1 MRLAKR
7 IFIGA
12 AIWGVLIVTPLYFM
26 EGYYSARYGGVQPL
40 WYYGFAGV
48 TLAWQ
53 FAYLLCGL
61 DPVRYRPLM
70 PIAMAAK
77 LSFGIAAII
86 LWQTG
91 RTPFDLWLITTPDL
105 ILVALF
111 FWAWTKTPRTYP
123 A

>member
-1 MRLAKR
+1 MLARR

-12 AIWGVLIVTPLYFM
+12 TIWGVLIVTPLYFM
-26 EGYYSARYGGVQPL
+26 EGYYASRYGGGQPL
-40 WYYGFAGV
+40 WYYGFTGV

-77 LSFGIAAII
+77 LSFGLAAIV
-86 LWQTG
+86 LLQSG
-91 RTPFDLWLITTPDL
+91 RIPFELWLITTPDL

-111 FWAWTKTPRTYP
+111 AWAWTKTPRTYP

>member
-1 MRLAKR
+1 MQLARR

-12 AIWGVLIVTPLYFM
+12 AIWGVLIVTPLFFM
-26 EGYYSARYGGVQPL
+26 EGYYSARYGAGQPL
-40 WYYGFAGV
+40 WYYGFACV

-53 FAYLLCGL
+53 FGYLLCGL

-77 LSFGIAAII
+77 LSFGVTGFI

-91 RTPFDLWLITTPDL
+91 RTPLQLWVVTTPDL

-111 FWAWTKTPRTYP
+111 FWAWTRTPKG
-123 A
+123 